1 MGALAFP
8 CFSTLVSFNILIIMI
23 KTTDGKQKLVRKPM
37 LLHFVAL
44 FKCDFG
50 MILSLIKSDTYFI
63 LSFEVPVYAVWGT

>member
-1 MGALAFP
+1 
-8 CFSTLVSFNILIIMI
+8 MI

-44 FKCDFG
+44 FKFDFG

-63 LSFEVPVYAVWGT
+63 LSFEIPVYAVWGT